1 MDEAAKDPA
10 AWLRGGTLVV
20 QLHHVSLVAV
30 DPEVSADFYQSVFQ
44 LQRLARPPF
53 KIEGV
58 WLEAGSGLQLHLTK
72 HLSGNFRTRGVDN
85 NDVHFAFRTDDFEG
99 VLGRLLALGFREDAP
114 DDDPM
119 KILVNR
125 SGLAGVLQLY
135 VMDPDR
141 HIIEVNTA
149 V

>member
-1 MDEAAKDPA
+1 LA
-10 AWLRGGTLVV
+10 V
-20 QLHHVSLVAV
+20 QLHHVSLVTT
-30 DPEVSADFYQSVFQ
+30 DPEISADFYQSVFQ
-44 LQRLARPPF
+44 LQRLPRPPF

-58 WLEAGSGLQLHLTK
+58 WLDCGPTLQLHLTK

-99 VLGRLLALGFREDAP
+99 VLARLLAAGFREDAP

-125 SGLAGVLQLY
+125 SGMAGFLQLY

-141 HIIEVNTA
+141 NIIEVNTA
-149 V
+149 TQMP

>member
-1 MDEAAKDPA
+1 MA
-10 AWLRGGTLVV
+10 V
-20 QLHHVSLVAV
+20 QLHHVSLVTA
-30 DPEVSADFYQSVFQ
+30 DPEVSAAFYQSVFQ
-44 LQRLARPPF
+44 LERLPRPPF

-58 WLEAGSGLQLHLTK
+58 WLDCWPSLQLHLTK

-99 VLGRLLALGFREDAP
+99 VLARLLAAGFREDAP
-114 DDDPM
+114 GDDPM

-125 SGLAGVLQLY
+125 SGLAGFLQLY

-141 HIIEVNTA
+141 NIIEVNTA
-149 V
+149 T